1 MTIIRID
8 TITQADITN
17 QHSRELLADITRAE
31 KVIAS
36 AHAHQIRALAAFNA
50 LQEGEL
56 NNFAPEEIAAAQR
69 WTRTWAATRIEEA
82 TLMLARLPATVAAL
96 EEGTIDHYKAGLILA
111 GTTSLTDDQARQVEQ
126 TILARAGQQNPSTLK
141 KAINRAV
148 LRADPQAAEKRAEQR
163 QAGRRVEL
171 AVTEDGVADV
181 VGKDLPAETA
191 VAIYRHLDACA
202 RAI

>member
-56 NNFAPEEIAAAQR
+56 NNFAPEEVAAAMR
-69 WTRTWAATRIEEA
+69 WTRNWAATRIEEA
-82 TLMLARLPATVAAL
+82 TLMLARLPATVAVL
-96 EEGTIDHYKAGLILA
+96 EEGIIDLDRTEFVG
-111 GTTSLTDDQARQVEQ
+111 
-126 TILARAGQQNPSTLK
+126 
-141 KAINRAV
+141 
-148 LRADPQAAEKRAEQR
+148 
-163 QAGRRVEL
+163 GREFC
-171 AVTEDGVADV
+171 EG
-181 VGKDLPAETA
+181 
-191 VAIYRHLDACA
+191 
-202 RAI
+202 